1 MNVPK
6 SGKTIARLSLGG
18 SRLAAATCELKS
30 SSSSL
35 CSDRRQSLRHART
48 REAGNKREWRQ
59 IRRAA
64 RVENAACLADGSV
77 RPAESQ
83 GTIMNSH
90 LYGRKCEKDEI
101 NIRRN

>member
-1 MNVPK
+1 MIQ
-6 SGKTIARLSLGG
+6 SAKTIARLSLGG
-18 SRLAAATCELKS
+18 LRLAAATCELKS

-48 REAGNKREWRQ
+48 RKAGNKREWRH
-59 IRRAA
+59 IGRAA
-64 RVENAACLADGSV
+64 RVENAACLADGSA

-90 LYGRKCEKDEI
+90 KYGGKCEKDEI
-101 NIRRN
+101 NVRGN